1 MWTACYTLPVPWD
14 NNPLVAVLVFA
25 VIGLMAA
32 LTYWS
37 LKRERERQEA
47 LLRLAANLGLQFSK
61 GDPIGIPGTFAQFE
75 LFQRGDTRYAY
86 NVIHGDIKGRNF
98 CACDYQY
105 TCIEY
110 DVDEK
115 GNQRRREVTTYCSSA
130 MAELDPPLPA
140 LWLRPENLLDKA
152 AQLVGIRDIEFES
165 AEFNRTFHVKAE
177 NREIA
182 FDILTPQVMER
193 LLASPF
199 REIEFNGAA
208 VMVFARKL
216 WTADQFAAALEL
228 VRALADGLPHY
239 LPDKL
244 RERNQS

>member
-1 MWTACYTLPVPWD
+1 LAVPWD

-32 LTYWS
+32 LAYWS
-37 LKRERERQEA
+37 WKRERERQEG
-47 LLRLAANLGLQFSK
+47 LVRLAAAWGLRFSK
-61 GDPIGIPGTFAQFE
+61 ADPIGIPGSFAQFE
-75 LFQRGDTRYAY
+75 LFNRGDTHHAY
-86 NVIHGDIKGRNF
+86 NVIHGAIEGRHF

-105 TCIEY
+105 TRIEY

-115 GNQRRREVTTYCSSA
+115 GNQRRRDVTTYCSAA
-130 MAELDPPLPA
+130 MAELDPPVPA

-152 AQLVGIRDIEFES
+152 AQLVGVRDIEFES
-165 AEFNRTFHVKAE
+165 AQFNREFHVKAA

-199 REIEFNGAA
+199 RHVEFNGAA
-208 VMVFARKL
+208 VMVFAERL
-216 WTADQFAAALEL
+216 WMLEQFAAALEL
-228 VRALADGLPHY
+228 VRALANGLPNY
-239 LPDKL
+239 LADKL
-244 RERNQS
+244 RERMQS